1 MKKLII
7 PVMAIFFSAC
17 SNQQIKYPETLKDGT
32 VDTYFGTK
40 VEDPYRWLED
50 DKSEQTGKWVI
61 AQNAVTDSFMAAIPF
76 REKIQARLT
85 QLWNYSRM
93 SNLNKKGEYY
103 FYGYNSGLQNQ
114 DVIMYKKNISDEGQ
128 VFLNPNSWSDEGTVA
143 LSAFSASNDG
153 KYVGYGKAVAGSD
166 WNEFFI
172 KEIEGLK
179 DLDDHLKWIKFS
191 GIAWFKD
198 GFFYSRFNEPKEGDD
213 LKGENLY
220 NKVYY
225 HKVGTSQ
232 TSDILIFEDS
242 VHSGWSFN
250 PTVSDDEKY
259 LMITVIE
266 STSGNALYVKD
277 LTKKNSEFVKLV
289 DNFENDFSY
298 NGNVESK
305 IFLHTNY
312 NAPKYKLISV
322 DFENPVSSAWLDV
335 IPENQDQVLENCSF
349 AGDKIVAKYLKDA
362 RNLLSVYSA
371 DGKYLNDIELPGI
384 GTVTFF
390 NSESKN
396 NEAFYQFT
404 SFNYPASIFSFNTES
419 NVSELVFKPNVDF
432 APDEYLTEQVFYTSK
447 DGTKIPMFLVHKK
460 GILTDGTNPTL
471 LYGYGG
477 FNITLSPSFSVRNI
491 IWLEN
496 GGIYAVANLRGGGE
510 YGEEWHQAGTILK
523 KQNVFD
529 DFIAAAEYLIKQKYT
544 SPEKLTIFGGSNGG
558 LLVGAVTNQR
568 PELFAVAIPAVGVMD
583 MLRYHKFTIGR
594 YWATDYGTSEDSVQF
609 NYLLGYS
616 PVQNIKEGI
625 KYPAVLV
632 TTGDHDDRVVPAH
645 SFKYIA
651 SLQNTYKGRNPVLIR
666 IETNAG
672 HGAGKPISKSIAEVA
687 DMWAFAFYNMKFEP
701 NYGK

>member
-1 MKKLII
+1 
-7 PVMAIFFSAC
+7 MAIFFSAC
-17 SNQQIKYPETLKDGT
+17 SNQQMQYPETVKDGT
-32 VDTYFGTK
+32 VDTYFGTT
-40 VEDPYRWLED
+40 VADPYRWLED

-61 AQNAVTDSFMAAIPF
+61 AQNAVTDSFMAGIPF
-76 REKIQARLT
+76 RSKIQERLT

-93 SNLNKKGEYY
+93 SNLQKSGEYY
-103 FYGYNSGLQNQ
+103 FYGFNTGLQNQ
-114 DVIMYKKNISDEGQ
+114 DVIMYKKNLNDEGQ

-143 LSAFSASNDG
+143 LTAFSPSNDG

-166 WNEFFI
+166 WNEFFV
-172 KEIEGLK
+172 KEIDGLK
-179 DLDDHLKWIKFS
+179 DLTDHLKWIKFS
-191 GIAWFKD
+191 DIAWYRD

-213 LKGENLY
+213 LKVENLN

-225 HKVGTSQ
+225 HKVGMPQS
-232 TSDILIFEDS
+232 SDVLIFEDTE
-242 VHSGWSFN
+242 HSGWSFS
-250 PTVSDDEKY
+250 PSVSDDEKY
-259 LMITVIE
+259 LLISVIE

-289 DNFENDFSY
+289 DNFENDFSFEGSI
-298 NGNVESK
+298 GNQ

-312 NAPKYKLISV
+312 KAPKYKLISV
-322 DFENPVSSAWLDV
+322 DMENPASSAWLD
-335 IPENQDQVLENCSF
+335 IIGENPDQVLENCSF

-371 DGKYLNDIELPGI
+371 DGKYLNAIELPGI
-384 GTVTFF
+384 GTVSFF
-390 NSESKN
+390 NSKSLQ

-404 SFNYPASIFSFNTES
+404 SFNYPASIFEYNVES
-419 NVSELVFKPNVDF
+419 SASELVFTPDVDF
-432 APDEYLTEQVFYTSK
+432 KSEDYITEQVFYSSK
-447 DGTKIPMFLVHKK
+447 DGTKIPMFVVHKK
-460 GILTDGTNPTL
+460 GIPINGTNPTL

-477 FNITLSPSFSVRNI
+477 FNITMSPGFSIRNV

-496 GGIYAVANLRGGGE
+496 GGVYAVANLRGGGE

-529 DFIAAAEYLIKQKYT
+529 DFIAAAEYLIANKYT
-544 SPEKLTIFGGSNGG
+544 KPERLTIFGGSNGG
-558 LLVGAVTNQR
+558 LLVGAVANQR
-568 PELFAVAIPAVGVMD
+568 PDLFAVAIPAVGVMD

-594 YWATDYGTSEDSVQF
+594 YWATDYGTSEDSVHF
-609 NYLLGYS
+609 NYLMSYS
-616 PVQNIKEGI
+616 PLHNIKKGI
-625 KYPAVLV
+625 KYPAILV

-651 SLQNTYKGRNPVLIR
+651 TLQNTYKGKNPVLIR

-672 HGAGKPISKSIAEVA
+672 HGAGKPVSKTIAEVA
-687 DMWAFAFYNMKFEP
+687 DMWAFAFYNLKFEP